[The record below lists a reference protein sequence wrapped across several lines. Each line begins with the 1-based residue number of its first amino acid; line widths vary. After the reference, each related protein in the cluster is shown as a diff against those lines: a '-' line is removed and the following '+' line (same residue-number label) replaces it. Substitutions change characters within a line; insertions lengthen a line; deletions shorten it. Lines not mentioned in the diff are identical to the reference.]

1 MGPGAR
7 ESIAT
12 TDRQAPLKCNITECM
27 PTQMNNDQHMSKH
40 NMSIHDMNTL
50 CHTSFTNMDQHK
62 GIHSMI
68 TQDVTA

>member
-1 MGPGAR
+1 
-7 ESIAT
+7 
-12 TDRQAPLKCNITECM
+12 M

-68 TQDVTA
+68 TQDVTT